1 MKTHNNAINWFEI
14 PVTDIER
21 AQAFYEKT
29 LGKSLRRET
38 MCTSAVLAVI
48 PYDQP
53 GVGGALMAGTE
64 APKPAAQG
72 TLVYLNAEP
81 SLDAALERAVAAG
94 GKVAMPR
101 VDLPDGMGCFAHVF
115 DTEGNRVGL
124 HAMK

>member
-1 MKTHNNAINWFEI
+1 MNTHSNAINWFEI
-14 PVTDIER
+14 PVRDIER
-21 AQAFYEKT
+21 AQSFYERT

-38 MCTSAVLAVI
+38 MGSCLMAVI

-53 GVGGALMAGTE
+53 GVGGALMAGSE
-64 APKPAAQG
+64 APQPAAQG

-101 VDLPDGMGCFAHVF
+101 VDLPDGMGCFAHLL
-115 DTEGNRVGL
+115 DTEGNRIGL
-124 HAMK
+124 HALK